1 MKDVQK
7 KNKYWLQQSDS
18 DRETAELLLKNGRI
32 LHSLFF
38 CHLAIE
44 KAIKAIVVVST
55 EDFAPKSHNLFFL
68 TEKAKLLL
76 PDEFETLCGTL
87 MKYQLEG
94 RYPDFEPDIP
104 SKDRASEIFAKT
116 IEFQKWLKNK

>member
-1 MKDVQK
+1 MTDLQK
-7 KNKYWLQQSDS
+7 QTQYWLEQSDS
-18 DRETAELLLKNGRI
+18 DLETAEILLKNGRI

-44 KAIKAIVVVST
+44 KAIKALVVDST

-68 TEKAKLLL
+68 TEKAKLSL
-76 PDEFETLCGTL
+76 PDEFEALCGTL

-94 RYPDFEPDIP
+94 RYPDFEPVVP
-104 SKDRASEIFAKT
+104 SKDRASEILAET
-116 IEFQKWLKNK
+116 IEFQKWLKKK